1 MATLRLKEDTTMV
14 YEDLL
19 FSGVLFLSFW
29 LLLHWLHAA
38 AHSSHRGRRPT
49 PV

>member
-1 MATLRLKEDTTMV
+1 MV

-19 FSGVLFLSFW
+19 FSGLLFLSFW
-29 LLLHWLHAA
+29 LLLFWTHTA
-38 AHSSHRGRRPT
+38 AHSSHRERRAR